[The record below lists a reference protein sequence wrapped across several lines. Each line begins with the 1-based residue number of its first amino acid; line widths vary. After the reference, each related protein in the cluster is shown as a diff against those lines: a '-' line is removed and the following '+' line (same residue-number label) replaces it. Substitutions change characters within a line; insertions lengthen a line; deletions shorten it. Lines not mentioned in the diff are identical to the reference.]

1 MVYYLLVVAPRT
13 APTPCA
19 SSALYERCGLSGAP
33 LQRGDET
40 IQDVLEVAGLKIFR
54 AISAGAGL
62 EDALPIQRT
71 SALLLVA
78 VPSEFT
84 LEALRSFLDI
94 EGDGLEAVRVAFRNE
109 PRGRFSCPSLEGKSD
124 PGSGGGFYTA
134 ILLCR
139 SQAYA
144 DALYKANH
152 GRLFSRDRSQDDS
165 DKGPCCY
172 LAFLEAIVYSQRV
185 WELTR
190 SKSDELKA
198 RKTSESEMPEA
209 VIPSTAYEMPSC
221 PVCIERIDV
230 SGTGLVTH
238 SHGWS
243 AEQQDEGRPPTCFAC
258 AIIAANGGNVNPQ
271 PGSVV
276 TRKTLGNPTLKCE
289 CCSKQDELWVCLI
302 CGHLGCGRYQDA
314 HAKDHATEN
323 RHRFCY
329 QLETGRIWDYASD
342 VFVHRRLVQTA
353 AMGRFEL
360 ALPAPAVEEAS
371 SSSKV
376 PVPGHEELLS
386 MELDAILA
394 SQLDHQRSLYE
405 RQLADL
411 QRLHSASLAELDS
424 AKEQEQR
431 RESSLY
437 EELHGMEK
445 QVKLQEKQLSAAQKS
460 FAAEDERRNF
470 AKELNQSLLQNR
482 KDMAGVADAKTEED
496 DPLVLRLR
504 EKVALLREQISALD
518 EG

>member
-1 MVYYLLVVAPRT
+1 MNR
-13 APTPCA
+13 
-19 SSALYERCGLSGAP
+19 E
-33 LQRGDET
+33 E
-40 IQDVLEVAGLKIFR
+40 
-54 AISAGAGL
+54 
-62 EDALPIQRT
+62 
-71 SALLLVA
+71 
-78 VPSEFT
+78 
-84 LEALRSFLDI
+84 
-94 EGDGLEAVRVAFRNE
+94 
-109 PRGRFSCPSLEGKSD
+109 
-124 PGSGGGFYTA
+124 GSGGGFYTA

-165 DKGPCCY
+165 DKGPG
-172 LAFLEAIVYSQRV
+172 LLLGPAIVYSQRV

-243 AEQQDEGRPPTCFAC
+243 AEQQDERRPPTCFAC

-411 QRLHSASLAELDS
+411 QRLHSASMAELDC

-445 QVKLQEKQLSAAQKS
+445 QEKQLSAAQKS

-482 KDMAGVADAKTEED
+482 LLAKFGTPLRMREELGLYGKDMAGVADAKKEED